1 MMPRPG
7 FRRAGLVPR
16 FELNERIDLRGI
28 NSADQGPSL
37 VNSAA
42 QIRHEIWTGSIDPCG
57 KDGHDA
63 DWHGTA
69 HGRKRPPS
77 SMSGFSI
84 VRRKLNRPRHRF
96 AYELNRMA
104 AVEPIDGLGGSEG
117 NLEIAAAIS
126 ASGAAEM
133 HVSVHTAP
141 LSSITAPL
149 LPSIRAR
156 ISRGNAR
163 IRTPWGNVNG

>member
-1 MMPRPG
+1 MMRRPG

-16 FELNERIDLRGI
+16 FEFNERIDFGGI
-28 NSADQGPSL
+28 NSADQGTPL

-42 QIRHEIWTGSIDPCG
+42 QIRHEIWTGSIDACG

-69 HGRKRPPS
+69 HGGKRPTS

-84 VRRKLNRPRHRF
+84 VRRKFNRPRHRF

-104 AVEPIDGLGGSEG
+104 AAEPIDGLGRSEG

-133 HVSVHTAP
+133 YVSVHIEP
-141 LSSITAPL
+141 LSSNTAPL
-149 LPSIRAR
+149 LPRIRAR
-156 ISRGNAR
+156 ISLGNAR
-163 IRTPWGNVNG
+163 IRIPRGNVNG